1 MKRVSQ
7 IFLKIG
13 SILGF
18 VAFGVILL
26 LGIIYIAIG
35 ASVDFINESI
45 ENGSMESNLEPEVLQ
60 FLFLVL
66 GGVFITLSVFSL
78 IENHLASI
86 SMTVPIS
93 GGIIGIC
100 IETSAPSFTSFGLQS
115 SIILTA
121 SISFVTSSA
130 AKSGSFDSRMSTKPF
145 SVFSGL
151 FSIPR

>member
-66 GGVFITLSVFSL
+66 GGVFITLSVFEL
-78 IENHLASI
+78 IGALITKNRKNDQESI
-86 SMTVPIS
+86 GKMVRCIVWGAIS
-93 GGIIGIC
+93 GNQAILAGGIVGVIY
-100 IETSAPSFTSFGLQS
+100 
-115 SIILTA
+115 
-121 SISFVTSSA
+121 
-130 AKSGSFDSRMSTKPF
+130 AKKYENDNNKPIN
-145 SVFSGL
+145 S
-151 FSIPR
+151 